1 MGKESG
7 AFDHVGYFKLGP
19 PLSAVSAPEKEPNI
33 VAMSIDIVLNQTV
46 IKPFIVILSLVH
58 STYVTSLKVRI
69 NLRH

>member
-7 AFDHVGYFKLGP
+7 AFDHVGYFKLGS

-46 IKPFIVILSLVH
+46 IKPFIVILSMIY
-58 STYVTSLKVRI
+58 STYVTPLKVRI
-69 NLRH
+69 NPRQ